1 MAGIKTFVNNTGK
14 ELYVTLY
21 IRKGANRSNG
31 NAGDK
36 SFILPVGARGQ
47 VESYGNNQNVYLNAI
62 IFSWDDDGARLVK
75 EQEVTQQSS
84 WIDDLLNT
92 NSIITFNQVG
102 RANMTGS
109 N

>member
-1 MAGIKTFVNNTGK
+1 MAGLKTFVNNTDK

-21 IRKGANRSNG
+21 IRKGGDLSNG

-36 SFILPVGARGQ
+36 SFILPAHCSGQ
-47 VESYGNNQNVYLNAI
+47 QESYGNDQNVYLNAI
-62 IFSWDDDGARLVK
+62 KFSWDDDGARLVK
-75 EQEVTQQSS
+75 EQEVTQRGS

-92 NSIITFNQVG
+92 NSIITWNSLG
-102 RANMTGS
+102 RADMTGS